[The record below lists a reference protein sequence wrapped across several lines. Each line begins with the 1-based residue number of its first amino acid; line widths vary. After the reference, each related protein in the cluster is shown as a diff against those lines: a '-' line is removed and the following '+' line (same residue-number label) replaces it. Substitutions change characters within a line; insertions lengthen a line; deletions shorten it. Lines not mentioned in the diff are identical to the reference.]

1 MVPCLLRDRENDLL
15 RKNMECFA
23 VYLSSWS
30 CEGSREDCGRGREGT
45 IFNFLEMACYSNTKN
60 MQGLF
65 CSVLFLVMVISSA
78 QEYSNRWTVQIEG
91 EKNDFEASRLAR
103 KYGFVNHGKVR
114 VIIYHFLLVFYT
126 VQPRYNEPQYNEV
139 LSIMIYFLYSS
150 NTVEPRCNE
159 GPRDWQSMFAIT
171 RLRNVAVL
179 FHIFYYYWG

>member
-1 MVPCLLRDRENDLL
+1 
-15 RKNMECFA
+15 MECFA

-45 IFNFLEMACYSNTKN
+45 IFNFLEKPCHSNTKN

-114 VIIYHFLLVFYT
+114 LIIYHFLLVFYT

-159 GPRDWQSMFAIT
+159 GPRDWKSMFVIT

-179 FHIFYYYWG
+179 FYIFYYYWG

>member
-1 MVPCLLRDRENDLL
+1 
-15 RKNMECFA
+15 
-23 VYLSSWS
+23 
-30 CEGSREDCGRGREGT
+30 
-45 IFNFLEMACYSNTKN
+45 MACHSNTKN
-60 MQGLF
+60 MHGLF

-114 VIIYHFLLVFYT
+114 LIIYHFLVVFYT

-150 NTVEPRCNE
+150 DTLEPRCNKR
-159 GPRDWQSMFAIT
+159 PRDWRSMFAVT

-179 FHIFYYYWG
+179 FHIFYYLVLLGLKK